1 MVFAKI
7 GSAASVDA
15 VFDDADAIDV
25 EAADD
30 RPARSARRKGGAGN
44 AGLGKEEIA
53 KLGGALAA
61 DLLVRHHRDG
71 CKLVGHDGQ
80 HALLRRGS
88 GRRRRGS
95 PARARGCGRALYG
108 RRALAY
114 APEQRAAAHD
124 RARRR
129 HGDFRQLRRGR
140 WRGRILGHRAA
151 AAAHSSSQ
159 LAPPRWKARLFGI
172 SLSRS

>member
-7 GSAASVDA
+7 GGAASVVA

-25 EAADD
+25 EAPDD
-30 RPARSARRKGGAGN
+30 RPARGARREAGAGD
-44 AGLGKEEIA
+44 AGLGEQEIA

-61 DLLVRHHRDG
+61 DFLVRHNRDG
-71 CKLVGHDGQ
+71 RELVGDDRQ

-88 GRRRRGS
+88 GWCRRGLGFRCAL
-95 PARARGCGRALYG
+95 ARAAG
-108 RRALAY
+108 RRAGDTHRCARGNDGPVALN
-114 APEQRAAAHD
+114 

-151 AAAHSSSQ
+151 GGSA
-159 LAPPRWKARLFGI
+159 
-172 SLSRS
+172 